1 MHKIKI
7 KGYTFSLPETGKLLK
22 RELPMMNVN
31 FISMGKLKESFFR
44 EACAEYQKRL
54 GAFAKVTV
62 KEPPP
67 EDLPQNP
74 SPAQVERA
82 LEKEAAL
89 IGEQIKTGYKI
100 ALCIEGKQL
109 SSEELAGKLDALG
122 TSGASTVSFIVGS
135 SFGLSE
141 AFKRECDFRLSMSPM
156 TFPHSLA
163 RVMLFEQVYRAFSIL
178 NNSKYHK

>member
-1 MHKIKI
+1 
-7 KGYTFSLPETGKLLK
+7 
-22 RELPMMNVN
+22 MMNVN
-31 FISMGKLKESFFR
+31 IIAMGKLKESYFR

-54 GAFAKVTV
+54 SAFAKVSV

-67 EDLPQNP
+67 EDLPQSP
-74 SPAQVERA
+74 SEAQIEKA

-89 IGEQIKTGYKI
+89 IREQAKSGFKI
-100 ALCIEGKQL
+100 AMCIEGKTL
-109 SSEELAGKLDALG
+109 SSEQLAKKISDLG
-122 TSGASTVSFIVGS
+122 TSGISTVNFIVGS

-141 AFKRECDFRLSMSPM
+141 SLKQECDLRLSMSPM

-163 RVMLFEQVYRAFSIL
+163 RVMLFEQIYRAFSII